1 MKEKNINKN
10 LVAKDIDGKKIRE
23 QYFDGLIIGLCIFAI
38 CYIIFCLF
46 DIENFK
52 NKLAQDMASAISV
65 SAKITLVSPHS
76 IERSEGKA
84 KRITDKRFVK

>member
-1 MKEKNINKN
+1 MPRNNNN

-52 NKLAQDMASAISV
+52 NNFLNIVIVITCLMKISV
-65 SAKITLVSPHS
+65 LMSFLTYVTS
-76 IERSEGKA
+76 
-84 KRITDKRFVK
+84 T